1 MAFGLT
7 LPTNGYSK
15 VDERIGG
22 IHLPLTDDQKSRML
36 PSKHRQREIEKQSD
50 ENDRF
55 HALLDKLEDV
65 TTNGRLKDMAFHF
78 TDTKQVVKSN
88 LIAGIARGVG
98 LTIGVALFVSLLLA
112 ILNLFEPLPI
122 IGEWLAN
129 LANIIEANR

>member
-1 MAFGLT
+1 M
-7 LPTNGYSK
+7 
-15 VDERIGG
+15 
-22 IHLPLTDDQKSRML
+22 PLTEDQKNRML
-36 PSKHRQREIEKQSD
+36 PSKHRQREIEKQAD

-55 HALLDKLEDV
+55 EELLNKLEDV

-112 ILNLFEPLPI
+112 IISLFEPLPI
-122 IGEWLAN
+122 VGEWLAD
-129 LANIIEANR
+129 LANLIEANR